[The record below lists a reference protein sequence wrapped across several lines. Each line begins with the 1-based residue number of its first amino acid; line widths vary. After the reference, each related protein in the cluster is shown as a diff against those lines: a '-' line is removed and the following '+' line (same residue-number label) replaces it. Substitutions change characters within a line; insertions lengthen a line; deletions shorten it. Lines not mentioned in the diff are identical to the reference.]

1 MTLQSRIIRCS
12 AILASALAIASCS
25 EKLENDAGCPIL
37 CPDQSGAVQNVT
49 LDAVILDTTIASIS
63 GLGTEQGLLIASR
76 GDSLDT
82 RAIIRYDSLPARYQP
97 NASDTT
103 TAAVSLVDSAYL
115 AMRVDT
121 SSLKMT
127 DPVTLEAYDVD
138 TTYTDPA
145 VADTSTAVI
154 LQLFRPDRLIGSQ
167 VYTKTQLSDTL
178 RFFISNAVVLNKAQ
192 TGGRLR
198 IGLRAKSTTSTQ
210 IRIYSAEAGAATRLF
225 YRVSAD
231 TAIHPFLFTPYSKTP
246 SGAPILAAN
255 LADYTVI
262 AKSPAPAPPTTLN
275 TGGLPPRR
283 VYFRFNIPSVIVDSS
298 TVIRA
303 ALLLTQIPNRAIDP
317 QDTVFV
323 TAALVLAGKVVTDP
337 ARASQI
343 LAEIQLEPVRMA
355 VGDSGTRAIELAP
368 AFGFW
373 HNLNAEAT
381 PRAIVLRSV
390 FEGISPLEARF
401 FSMEAAAGLRP
412 KLQISYVRH
421 VPLGLP

>member
-1 MTLQSRIIRCS
+1 LKLQTRIIRCS

-37 CPDQSGAVQNVT
+37 CPDQSGSVQNVT
-49 LDAVILDTTIASIS
+49 LDAVVLDTTIASLS

-138 TTYTDPA
+138 TTYTDPT

-154 LQLFRPDRLIGSQ
+154 LSLFRPDRLISSQ
-167 VYTKTQLSDTL
+167 VYTRAQLTDTL
-178 RFFISNAVVLNKAQ
+178 RFPISNAVVLKKTQ

-198 IGLRAKSTTSTQ
+198 IGIRAVSTTSTQ
-210 IRIYSAEAGAATRLF
+210 IRVYSAEAGAATRLF
-225 YRVSAD
+225 YRVSAE
-231 TAIHPFLFTPYSKTP
+231 TAIHPFLLTPHSNTP

-275 TGGLPPRR
+275 TGGLPPHR
-283 VYFRFNIPSVIVDSS
+283 VYLRFDIPSVIVDSS

-303 ALLLTQIPNRAIDP
+303 AVVLTQIPNRAIDP
-317 QDTVFV
+317 KDTVYV
-323 TAALVLAGKVVTDP
+323 APALVLAGKVVTHP
-337 ARASQI
+337 AHASQI
-343 LAEIQLEPVRMA
+343 LAEIQLESGRFA
-355 VGDSGTRAIELAP
+355 VGDSGARTIELAP

-373 HNLNAEAT
+373 HNLNADAT
-381 PRAIVLRSV
+381 PRAIVLRSL

-401 FSMEAAAGLRP
+401 FSMEAPAALRP

-421 VPLGLP
+421 IQLGLP

>member
-1 MTLQSRIIRCS
+1 MKLQTRIIRCS

-37 CPDQSGAVQNVT
+37 CPDQSGSVQNVT
-49 LDAVILDTTIASIS
+49 LDAVVLDTTIASLS

-97 NASDTT
+97 T
-103 TAAVSLVDSAYL
+103 
-115 AMRVDT
+115 
-121 SSLKMT
+121 
-127 DPVTLEAYDVD
+127 
-138 TTYTDPA
+138 

-154 LQLFRPDRLIGSQ
+154 LSLFRPDRLISSQ
-167 VYTKTQLSDTL
+167 VYTRAQLTDTL
-178 RFFISNAVVLNKAQ
+178 RFAISNAVVLKKTQ

-198 IGLRAKSTTSTQ
+198 IGIRAVSTTSTQ
-210 IRIYSAEAGAATRLF
+210 IRVYSAEAGAATRLF

-231 TAIHPFLFTPYSKTP
+231 TAIHPFLLTPHSNTP

-275 TGGLPPRR
+275 TGGLPPHR
-283 VYFRFNIPSVIVDSS
+283 VYLRFDIPSVIVDSS

-303 ALLLTQIPNRAIDP
+303 ALILTQIPNRAIDP
-317 QDTVFV
+317 KDTVYV
-323 TAALVLAGKVVTDP
+323 APALVLAGKVVTDP
-337 ARASQI
+337 AHASQI
-343 LAEIQLEPVRMA
+343 LAEIQLESGRFA
-355 VGDSGTRAIELAP
+355 VGDSGARTIELAP

-373 HNLNAEAT
+373 HNLNADAT
-381 PRAIVLRSV
+381 PRAIVLRSL

-401 FSMEAAAGLRP
+401 FSMEAPAALRP

-421 VPLGLP
+421 IQLGLP